1 VKTVCF
7 SHFYI
12 KNEHFAKTA
21 LGTNIGKTRH
31 QQQTVF
37 LQTPVRA
44 LPQRLTTAFCW
55 NSPGEFVTDAAKG
68 LNSITT
74 WRHLGF
80 NTIPG
85 VGASDATPPSNLV
98 ELLSPA
104 NRTYSGRNVY
114 AIPPR
119 LILGGRPVLSA
130 HLNVETTRSER
141 NRPNVEPRRVLKP
154 FVCDFLDVAD
164 PDIAEVS
171 AVLNIHSSEQVAAL
185 SGKVLNTG

>member
-1 VKTVCF
+1 
-7 SHFYI
+7 
-12 KNEHFAKTA
+12 
-21 LGTNIGKTRH
+21 
-31 QQQTVF
+31 
-37 LQTPVRA
+37 
-44 LPQRLTTAFCW
+44 
-55 NSPGEFVTDAAKG
+55 
-68 LNSITT
+68 
-74 WRHLGF
+74 
-80 NTIPG
+80 
-85 VGASDATPPSNLV
+85 V